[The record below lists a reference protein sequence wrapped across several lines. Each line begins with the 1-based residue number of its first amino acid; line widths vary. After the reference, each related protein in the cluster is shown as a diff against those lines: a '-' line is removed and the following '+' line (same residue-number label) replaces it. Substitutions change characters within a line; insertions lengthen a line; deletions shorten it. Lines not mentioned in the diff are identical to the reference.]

1 MLAET
6 RKTGVGRPLFDK
18 ATADAAD
25 AALDEAVPDDALD
38 EAFPAAPTSAFEQ
51 DVDEEDYV
59 VDEHREDDAPSFPL
73 RLSLPRRPRF
83 PRRLWRSVKSRIRRV
98 LARLRR
104 QS

>member
-1 MLAET
+1 LLAET

-25 AALDEAVPDDALD
+25 DALDEAVPDDALD
-38 EAFPAAPTSAFEQ
+38 EALPAAATSAFEQ
-51 DVDEEDYV
+51 DTDEDEF
-59 VDEHREDDAPSFPL
+59 VDEHREYDAPSFPL

-83 PRRLWRSVKSRIRRV
+83 PRRLWRSVKSRVRRV